1 MDRDLRPI
9 LRAGGLSI
17 AKLARN
23 ANVAYPTAFW
33 TVAGENPGVQ
43 AKTVLRLI
51 EGSKGLLTLE
61 DFAGLGSVGGADD
74 AVALHEVNEMSGA
87 AVPDTQTALQ

>member
-61 DFAGLGSVGGADD
+61 DFAGDKPKDRSHDD
-74 AVALHEVNEMSGA
+74 ASVETPV
-87 AVPDTQTALQ
+87 